1 MFPLNTWRLR
11 AQPLALFSALFA
23 FAALA
28 EPDSHNFPQ
37 AVIAF
42 VHTPPARAGPGTD
55 LVIEGEMFGASELQS
70 AQVLYRAGDGRLK
83 AAPLLPASGFAW
95 RAVLPAST
103 LLPPSI
109 DYWVEAIDGQGQRH
123 LAFASDADPTR
134 VKIGG
139 GPGVS
144 GDDHLGLVERTPQQ
158 QEVVIPSSPDKPPGD
173 MVGTHTIRAL
183 PLTSDR
189 PTQPESRPTAPGEDK
204 TAAVPGPTGAPQ
216 PAKKSRRAPP
226 GELSLFSP
234 EDPATLSNGTDTPPL
249 DAPGISTVLGEDLLK
264 SLGVR
269 TVAEALKFVPGLFI
283 TTDALGFNQ
292 ASARGLRDDA
302 GILLLYDGLPLNAAV
317 DGRALLEL
325 PTENLERIE
334 VLRGPESSRFGN
346 NALLAVI
353 NLVPRRK
360 DGVAAA
366 ASADSS
372 RAGAVDFHGGG
383 QIGKLQIDGDVDVR
397 GASPTGPAIN
407 RDALTGTLRSQGLL
421 GANSPAGN
429 LDDSGLLLNA
439 GARVFYSGF
448 LTGEIELKLRAVHEK
463 RGVHLGIG
471 SAVGGEPTAGG
482 ADDSAIERDLLLADL
497 AWTRSLGPVQL
508 AVRGHAGEHDEA
520 RAYELAPPGISLAG
534 QKYPQG
540 LHQRLEWQQH
550 SLGVEAGVRFDA
562 ASLGLRGE
570 ARFGFQRDYLG
581 KYLLSADASN
591 TGAPQGGVAQTPVLL
606 GETLPGLSGRS
617 DLFAQV
623 QLEWRPN
630 PIFSLLL
637 GLRADEIPGASAA
650 DCGGTACID
659 PSLTARPDL
668 GLVSPNAAI
677 VAHPGAGFALKLL
690 AGRAFRA
697 PTLDEL
703 AARPVLPASLLVDQ
717 LRGAEALAPEQ
728 SDSLALATEW
738 AGPLADGRAHFRAV
752 GSLTDLSPAILAA
765 QAGDHLDSVNS
776 PVSIRAASL
785 ELEGRLESSRRSWQM
800 ASFTWNRARDLNVR
814 QSAWTLRDLPQLRA
828 VLAAAV
834 PLGDWL
840 NVILWIEGTG
850 ARQNNQRTP
859 LEAACAYQ
867 IPASA
872 LVSATLRTEPFFGR
886 LELALTLRD
895 LLGAATPDDTTRP
908 DLLPGLLPNA
918 GFSASLTARARF

>member
-42 VHTPPARAGPGTD
+42 VHTPPARAAPGTD

-158 QEVVIPSSPDKPPGD
+158 EVVIPSSPDKPPGD
-173 MVGTHTIRAL
+173 MIGTHTIRAL

-189 PTQPESRPTAPGEDK
+189 PTPSESRPTAPGEAK
-204 TAAVPGPTGAPQ
+204 IAAVPGPTGAPQ
-216 PAKKSRRAPP
+216 PAKRSRRAPP

-637 GLRADEIPGASAA
+637 GLRADELPGASAA